1 MPKADRFLYCHCAYT
16 RLVPAEAKADALK
29 ALIASGVP
37 FDATADLCELAARKD
52 PALPRLADLG
62 AAAVIACRE
71 RAVRALF
78 ASAGAELPDRAR
90 VLDMRALDP
99 AALAAAI
106 GESAG
111 REAAREIDRETDR

>member
-1 MPKADRFLYCHCAYT
+1 MPKAERILYCHCAFT
-16 RLVPAEAKADALK
+16 GLVPPEKKLEILKRLVD
-29 ALIASGVP
+29 SGAA
-37 FDATADLCELAARKD
+37 FDATADLCELAARMD

-62 AAAVIACRE
+62 AAAIIACRE

-90 VLDMRALDP
+90 VLDMRALDR

-106 GESAG
+106 GESA
-111 REAAREIDRETDR
+111 AREVDLEADR